1 MLSEV
6 HDIHEYDLS
15 LQSPNALKFTP
26 VYHNANYSCMKYF
39 YVLFP

>member
-26 VYHNANYSCMKYF
+26 VYRNASYIYMKY
-39 YVLFP
+39 L